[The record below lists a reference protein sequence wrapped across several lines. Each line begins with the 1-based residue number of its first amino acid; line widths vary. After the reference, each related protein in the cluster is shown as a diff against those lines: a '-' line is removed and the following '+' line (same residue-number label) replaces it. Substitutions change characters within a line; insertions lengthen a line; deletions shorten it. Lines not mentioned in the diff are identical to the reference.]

1 MVSMELSLHLFP
13 MNLPSQLPSLRV
25 PISGLC
31 LALGLVLSMASVS
44 AQNCSDTA
52 ACNYNPNYVPS
63 DYQIIAEVVAS
74 DIGPLVGTLGTVDLT
89 GYTTTRLY
97 FQTTNPNDFVTS
109 VSGTSINPTSI
120 NTTTDFYQAA
130 LGAGVPNGINDLLFS
145 VYPDLAYDSW
155 VTIGIEVVPDAGLGE
170 ANVATV
176 QSSDNAWFTNFDP
189 GGGLPGGN
197 VNIDDEI
204 GGAWYVLNGDANGV
218 PDAEGRVLLGQFTTT
233 GEVSGNLQVQIFPDG
248 DNDNFIVFDGAIGA
262 EGNEE
267 DGVGCLYL
275 TTYYLDEDG
284 DGYGTTPAE
293 LCGPQEGYAEVGGD
307 CNDNSAIAYPGNPY
321 DIVGDGIDGDCDGA
335 ETCYRDVDNDG
346 YRSADTTD
354 VIGSP
359 FNINCSE
366 FGEAYVYDPIDCD
379 DVNPDLTAA
388 DEDGNCLD
396 LSAADDSCSDPQ
408 ACNYDSEADPDEQ
421 NCDYLS
427 CVGCGNP
434 GACNYDPDAVLTDES
449 LCEFQSCADCSDPT
463 ATNYNPDAVSSDDD
477 LCVYSGILAIA
488 PIDIEFND
496 DDGAIG
502 LYTNDVYALLPPEA
516 LQLKAVVGVKGSS
529 IRLRVSP
536 WDQVYQSAT
545 CGGWTPP
552 ELGTLSVEVDG
563 ITYTNDDCFN
573 DSWFTIGGNALDGP
587 TLVPTGFDPTTL
599 DGQAEFDSEALA
611 SEGDTLSWAL
621 AGAEGGIPSNHCEE
635 LQGRPG
641 CMNAVRIARFTM
653 PIGQAFSMQAG
664 LTYAIVGGAERT
676 VSTTEVTDDS
686 AEVGSESGG
695 GGEADPPEEPGE
707 GESAVI
713 YGCLDPTACNY
724 DAAANVQGVACDYDS
739 CVGCTYS
746 QAGNYGDELT
756 EDDGSC
762 VFNGCTNPAYLEYS
776 PLANNDDGSCGT
788 LLVTGC
794 TDPDFLEYDA
804 AANVQDSEAC
814 VTPYVDGC
822 IYEDAINYDDS
833 ANRDD
838 GTCQYAGCT
847 DSDYLEFSDIADVDD
862 GSCITLILSGC
873 TDDAYLEFNPDA
885 NVLDAFACLTP
896 VISGCI
902 YDAASNYS
910 TVANRDNGTCT
921 FDFTPPTQCEAF
933 DADGSG
939 DIGAGDLLAF
949 LTLFSSSC
957 E

>member
-1 MVSMELSLHLFP
+1 
-13 MNLPSQLPSLRV
+13 
-25 PISGLC
+25 
-31 LALGLVLSMASVS
+31 
-44 AQNCSDTA
+44 
-52 ACNYNPNYVPS
+52 
-63 DYQIIAEVVAS
+63 
-74 DIGPLVGTLGTVDLT
+74 
-89 GYTTTRLY
+89 
-97 FQTTNPNDFVTS
+97 
-109 VSGTSINPTSI
+109 
-120 NTTTDFYQAA
+120 
-130 LGAGVPNGINDLLFS
+130 
-145 VYPDLAYDSW
+145 
-155 VTIGIEVVPDAGLGE
+155 
-170 ANVATV
+170 
-176 QSSDNAWFTNFDP
+176 
-189 GGGLPGGN
+189 
-197 VNIDDEI
+197 
-204 GGAWYVLNGDANGV
+204 
-218 PDAEGRVLLGQFTTT
+218 
-233 GEVSGNLQVQIFPDG
+233 
-248 DNDNFIVFDGAIGA
+248 
-262 EGNEE
+262 
-267 DGVGCLYL
+267 
-275 TTYYLDEDG
+275 
-284 DGYGTTPAE
+284 
-293 LCGPQEGYAEVGGD
+293 
-307 CNDNSAIAYPGNPY
+307 
-321 DIVGDGIDGDCDGA
+321 
-335 ETCYRDVDNDG
+335 
-346 YRSADTTD
+346 
-354 VIGSP
+354 
-359 FNINCSE
+359 
-366 FGEAYVYDPIDCD
+366 
-379 DVNPDLTAA
+379 
-388 DEDGNCLD
+388 
-396 LSAADDSCSDPQ
+396 
-408 ACNYDSEADPDEQ
+408 
-421 NCDYLS
+421 
-427 CVGCGNP
+427 
-434 GACNYDPDAVLTDES
+434 VLTDES